1 MTVSGPHPSV
11 SPSSQEPLHESSG
24 WIVALGVVYLVAG
37 IVALASVT
45 LTAVVTVFVVGI
57 MMVIAGVS
65 EVYNALRMRSWGRS
79 MIWMLLGALYIAAG
93 ILTFENPLLT
103 AKFLTLLLGL
113 FLLGSGVMK
122 IVLAVAIG
130 AGLSGGLV
138 VLSGIFTIVIGAIIL
153 IHWPVSSLLVLAV
166 FLGVDLMS
174 TGIGWIV
181 TGLGL
186 RRSAASPS

>member
-1 MTVSGPHPSV
+1 
-11 SPSSQEPLHESSG
+11 
-24 WIVALGVVYLVAG
+24 VALGIVYLVAG

-45 LTAVVTVFVVGI
+45 LTAVVTVFIVGI

-113 FLLGSGVMK
+113 FLLGSGVVK

-130 AGLSGGLV
+130 AESSGGVV
-138 VLSGIFTIVIGAIIL
+138 VLSGIFTIVIAAIIL

-166 FLGVDLMS
+166 FLGIDLMS